1 MKRCLLYLVCIS
13 LVFTTSNLFQVAR
26 TAERT
31 TTMDK
36 HSIVDAKNVL
46 VIGVKCPAM
55 KRIVAVSIVSVW
67 SYICS
72 IFYFKHLLL
81 QP

>member
-1 MKRCLLYLVCIS
+1 
-13 LVFTTSNLFQVAR
+13 
-26 TAERT
+26 
-31 TTMDK
+31 MDK